1 MIIKNNLKLNT
12 VHEGGLVFRFLE
24 TGDIYD
30 ISYNDY
36 QINLLKGNALDG
48 SLMNIY
54 LRLKIDGV
62 YVSTALIDKDVI
74 TDVEFIG
81 NKVTYTGIFHEI
93 KYQLDL
99 VIDKFQWD
107 FHVSLESDIAVEVD
121 LFYGQDVA
129 IQNKSS
135 VLSSEAYTVQYIDYK
150 VKKDNHGYTLS
161 AKQNQGAP
169 QYLQVGSYTKNVG
182 FSTDGFQFFGKS
194 YKSTQFPEALSKEK
208 LESVINQYEFSYLTI
223 QSESV
228 TIDKHAHVS
237 FYGYYVPERLNH
249 ETKDMIEIEMLTFE
263 KQFKIM
269 QKKIKSTYLRPQVL
283 NGNDLSE
290 GQIGNLFSKQRHVE
304 KSLGKTL
311 SFFTD
316 NHHHVVLKE
325 KELQVERPH
334 GHLMIH
340 GDILHV
346 SDHVMATTNFMFGV
360 FNSHIVLGNT
370 SFNKFLGDLRNPLN
384 AQKISGQRIYVKK
397 DGNYQILS
405 IPSYYEMGG
414 ATTRWYYAFDDDAL
428 IVDVSVDI
436 NKAVQNLNIHS
447 LKKKKYDI
455 LVTQQVLLDVNEYMG
470 DITYQLEADE
480 ATFKI
485 SEHTMAYMKYPNLK
499 YKMTIGR
506 AAKIIS
512 ETECL
517 GLEEQHGLFIL
528 SYEDI
533 SDIHIKTQATFD
545 TFEDSDLTYEQAD
558 EKGTK
563 YFKSILN
570 NSHLNHIND
579 QENMDK
585 LNDILF
591 WYTHNA
597 LVHYA
602 SPHGLE
608 QYNGAAWG
616 TRDVCQGPVELFS
629 AANRYDLIRE
639 ILLKVYQRQFLENGD
654 FPQWFMFG
662 KFYQIQAH
670 EAHGDIII
678 WPLRTIGYYLQATAD
693 FSILEEEIPYM
704 SIARNEFTED
714 YVLTDHLKKQIK
726 TITESFIPGTY
737 LPRYGGGDWDDTL
750 QPANH
755 ELTHKM
761 VSGWTVALLYESL
774 YVLGTELKNNYNLLS
789 KELLNL
795 ASHIKADYKKYMIV
809 DGIPAGFV
817 VFEDNNQLSY
827 LLHPRDEKTGLKYR
841 LLPFVR
847 SLISELAEKEVIQ
860 DYINLIDK
868 IFMHPDGVR
877 LMDTAVKYDGGKKTY
892 FVRAET
898 AANFGREIGLQ
909 YVHAHIRYIES
920 MAKIGEAKRAYDA
933 IFQIVPIQMS
943 EHVKNAEIRQS
954 NMYFSSSDANFHDRY
969 EAKRDFELVRQGK
982 IKVKGGWRLYSSGPG
997 IFIHQIVHHILGF
1010 GLYHQNLHID
1020 PVITKAL
1027 DGLTYSTQF
1036 EKKALTITYHY
1047 GEEKLLINGVN
1058 VECNQTHNKYR
1069 LSGFIIDR
1077 KLIINTKEPIEI
1089 KVWSK

>member
-12 VHEGGLVFRFLE
+12 IHKGGLTFRFLE

-30 ISYNDY
+30 VSYHDY

-48 SLMNIY
+48 SLMNVY
-54 LRLKIDGV
+54 MRTKINGSFE
-62 YVSTALIDKDVI
+62 STALICRDVL
-74 TDVEFIG
+74 THVEFLDD
-81 NKVTYTGIFHEI
+81 KVVYKGRFKDIN
-93 KYQLDL
+93 YQLDL
-99 VIDKFQWD
+99 IVGAFQWD
-107 FHVSLESDIAVEVD
+107 IHVTLESEKTQDVE

-150 VKKDNHGYTLS
+150 VKQDNHGYTLS

-169 QYLQVGSYTKNVG
+169 QYLQIGSYSNNIG

-194 YKSTQFPEALSKEK
+194 YKSTQLPEALYIDK
-208 LESVINQYEFSYLTI
+208 LESVIKQYEFSYLTI
-223 QSESV
+223 QSEKIS
-228 TIDKHAHVS
+228 INKKAHFS
-237 FYGYYVPERLNH
+237 FYGYYEAERLNS
-249 ETKDMIEIEMLTFE
+249 ETKDMIDIDMLPYQIESDITLS
-263 KQFKIM
+263 KLN
-269 QKKIKSTYLRPQVL
+269 STYQRYHVL
-283 NGNDLSE
+283 NGDDLTETQVSA
-290 GQIGNLFSKQRHVE
+290 LFPNQRHIE
-304 KSLGKTL
+304 KNLDKTL

-316 NHHHVVLKE
+316 HHHHVVLKE
-325 KELQVERPH
+325 KEQLVERPH

-346 SDHVMATTNFMFGV
+346 SDHVMATTNFMFGI

-384 AQKISGQRIYVKK
+384 VQKISGQRIYIKK
-397 DGNYQILS
+397 DGKYHILS

-414 ATTRWYYAFDDDAL
+414 ATTRWYYAFEDDAL

-436 NKAVQNLNIHS
+436 HKASQS
-447 LKKKKYDI
+447 LKIYSKNHKKYDFI
-455 LVTQQVLLDVNEYMG
+455 ITQQILLDVNEYMG
-470 DITYQLEADE
+470 DITYQQEEDSVL
-480 ATFKI
+480 FSI
-485 SEHTMAYMKYPNLK
+485 SGKTMAAMKYPNLK
-499 YKMTIGR
+499 YKMTIGKS
-506 AAKIIS
+506 AQIIS
-512 ETECL
+512 ESDFL

-528 SYEDI
+528 KYNDSSEI
-533 SDIHIKTQATFD
+533 SIKTQASFD
-545 TFEDSDLTYEQAD
+545 EFEASDLSYEQAD
-558 EKGTK
+558 ELGTK

-570 NSHLNHIND
+570 QAELAHKDD
-579 QENMDK
+579 QANMNK
-585 LNDILF
+585 LNDTLF

-616 TRDVCQGPVELFS
+616 TRDVCQGPVELF
-629 AANRYDLIRE
+629 AAAGKYDLIRE
-639 ILLKVYQRQFLENGD
+639 ILLKVYQRQFIENGD

-678 WPLRTIGYYLQATAD
+678 WPLRTLGYYLQATSD
-693 FSILEEEIPYM
+693 FSILDEKVPYM
-704 SIARNEFTED
+704 SMHKNEFTES
-714 YVLTDHLKKQIK
+714 YGLIEHIKKQIN
-726 TITESFIPGTY
+726 TIKESFIPNTY

-755 ELTHKM
+755 DLTTKM
-761 VSGWTVALLYESL
+761 VSGWTVALLYESVHL
-774 YVLGTELKNNYNLLS
+774 LGAELESKD
-789 KELLNL
+789 KELSEELL
-795 ASHIKADYKKYMIV
+795 ALAKNIKADYKKYMIV
-809 DGIPAGFV
+809 DGIPSGFV

-827 LLHPRDEKTGLKYR
+827 LLHPRDQKTGLKYR

-847 SLISELAEKEVIQ
+847 SFISELAEKEVMN

-877 LMDTAVKYDGGKKTY
+877 LMDTAVKYEGGKKTY

-920 MAKIGEAKRAYDA
+920 MAKIGASQRAYNA
-933 IFQIVPIQMS
+933 IFQIVPIQMK

-954 NMYFSSSDANFHDRY
+954 NMYFSSSDADFNNRY
-969 EAKRDFELVRQGK
+969 EAKKDFELVRQGN

-997 IFIHQIVHHILGF
+997 IFIHQIIHHILGV
-1010 GLYHQNLHID
+1010 GQYHQDLHID
-1020 PVITKAL
+1020 PVITKAQ
-1027 DGLTYSTQF
+1027 DGLTFTSQF
-1036 EKKALTITYHY
+1036 EDKTIKITYHY
-1047 GEEKLLINGVN
+1047 GDEKLLINGLGVSYK
-1058 VECNQTHNKYR
+1058 QTQNSYR
-1069 LSGFIIDR
+1069 QSGYIID
-1077 KLIINTKEPIEI
+1077 KNLVLNTEEPIHIE
-1089 KVWSK
+1089 VWSN